1 MEADW
6 ELEIGGDA
14 PIIDA
19 CWEGLIDVRSTP
31 ERASLFPEA
40 RQLPGLAEALVQ
52 LNAPL
57 SSFWTSKCDV
67 WFPDKFD
74 RDELDAYPEEGN
86 TALACYIDLLPRT
99 TREWSVEEAI
109 AACTAIC
116 ARLRSFPLRC
126 CRADL
131 IVRSACVMQHRR
143 DLGVTAY
150 LTACGS
156 TPEQAQA
163 TLQTALS
170 CFAQA
175 VLPPP
180 SPSRLQ

>member
-14 PIIDA
+14 HVIDA
-19 CWEGLIDVRSTP
+19 CWEGFIDLRATP
-31 ERASLFPEA
+31 ERAGLLPEA
-40 RQLPGLAEALVQ
+40 RQLPGLVEALVR

-57 SSFWTSKCDV
+57 STFWTSKCDV
-67 WFPDKFD
+67 WCPDKFD
-74 RDELDAYPEEGN
+74 RDELDADPEAGN
-86 TALACYIDLLPRT
+86 NALACYIDLLPRT
-99 TREWSVEEAI
+99 LREWYVEEAI

-131 IVRSACVMQHRR
+131 IVRCAWVMQHRR

-156 TPEQAQA
+156 NPEQAQCK
-163 TLQTALS
+163 LQTALS

-175 VLPPP
+175 VLPPLCP
-180 SPSRLQ
+180 STLQ